1 MTFVFNID
9 LLFLRIIRWK
19 LYKEFLSRNKMLEM
33 WNYWFSRR
41 DRTDSHCLNRRILL
55 FKISAWKMF
64 AILWKMNEISILFTI
79 SWNEIFFLMWDVIYV
94 YFISYQKILS
104 PLLKILNIICNYY
117 FCYSLFREVLYIKI
131 LTDIGKINFR
141 KLQITLPSLNFVWN
155 ESFFYVD
162 LNANYIKAIISEN
175 YLLRI
180 EVSVMTFM
188 YDK

>member
-33 WNYWFSRR
+33 WSYWFSRR

-79 SWNEIFFLMWDVIYV
+79 SWNEIFFWCEMLYMY
-94 YFISYQKILS
+94 ILFH
-104 PLLKILNIICNYY
+104 IICNYY